1 MSKTFSYTA
10 RTLDGKKRTG
20 IIQAEDTER
29 VAAILSEQQLI
40 PTEIKP
46 RKPLEKRGIFGL
58 MISRTFEELIIFTCN
73 LATLY
78 RSGIPILRA
87 LSIIK
92 IGDGNSYFNQA
103 VKKIRDGVQSG
114 RALSDSM
121 ADFPKLFPHIYT
133 ASIAAGEFSGKLDL
147 VLDSLGVMLEKDLEL
162 NRQIKASLRY
172 PIMVVSAIAAAFIVL
187 LVFVIPRFMHF
198 YSMMGADLPLPTR
211 FLIWMNHYVTGYAI
225 FIVAG
230 IVALIFLLR
239 KIYSTRAGRA
249 FFDIRFLRMPIFG
262 DLIIKG
268 SIARLSYMFQIL
280 IKSGLPIVRS
290 LEMLADV
297 IKNSVLSN
305 EIRYLSEI
313 FREGKESN
321 ILSSKLVFFPEMAL
335 QMIMVGLE
343 SGALESMLTEIAN
356 HYSRE
361 VDYKSRQLASLLE
374 PLLTVALGAFVLII
388 ALAIFMPMWNL
399 IQVFRG

>member
-46 RKPLEKRGIFGL
+46 RKPLEKRGLFGL
-58 MISRTFEELIIFTCN
+58 MISRAFEELIIFTRN

-103 VKKIRDGVQSG
+103 VKKIREGVQSG
-114 RALSDSM
+114 RSLSDSM
-121 ADFPKLFPHIYT
+121 ADFPKLFPQIYT

-172 PIMVVSAIAAAFIVL
+172 PIMVVSAITAAFFVL
-187 LVFVIPRFMHF
+187 LLFVIPRFMHF

-211 FLIWMNHYVTGYAI
+211 FIIWLNHFVTGYAV
-225 FIVAG
+225 FIIAG

-239 KIYSTRAGRA
+239 KIYLTRAGRA
-249 FFDIRFLRMPIFG
+249 FFDMRFLRMPVFG

-313 FREGKESN
+313 FREGKESY
-321 ILSSKLVFFPEMAL
+321 ILSSKMVYFPEMAL

-356 HYSRE
+356 HYSKE

-374 PLLTVALGAFVLII
+374 PFLTVALGAFVLII

-399 IQVFRG
+399 IQLFRG

>member
-1 MSKTFSYTA
+1 MPKTFSYTA

-20 IIQAEDTER
+20 TIQAEDSAR

-40 PTEIKP
+40 PTEIKSQ
-46 RKPLEKRGIFGL
+46 KSLGKRGLFGL
-58 MISRTFEELIIFTCN
+58 MKSRTFDELIIFTRN

-78 RSGIPILRA
+78 RAGIPILRS

-92 IGDGNSYFNQA
+92 IGDGNSYFNRA
-103 VKKIRDGVQSG
+103 IKEIRDSVQSG

-121 ADFPKLFPHIYT
+121 ADFPKLFPQIYT
-133 ASIAAGEFSGKLDL
+133 ASIAAGEYSGKLDL
-147 VLDSLGVMLEKDLEL
+147 VLESLGVMLEKDLEL
-162 NRQIKASLRY
+162 NRQIKSSLRY
-172 PIMVVSAIAAAFIVL
+172 PIMVVSAIVAAFIVL
-187 LVFVIPRFMHF
+187 LVFVIPRFIHF
-198 YSMMGADLPLPTR
+198 YSKMGADLPLPTQ
-211 FLIWMNHYVTGYAI
+211 LMIWLNHFVSSYAA
-225 FIVAG
+225 FIVVG
-230 IVALIFLLR
+230 IVVLIFLLR

-268 SIARLSYMFQIL
+268 NIARLSYMFQIL
-280 IKSGLPIVRS
+280 IKSGLPIIRS

-305 EIRYLSEI
+305 EIKLLSEA
-313 FREGKESN
+313 FREGKESS
-321 ILSSKLVFFPEMAL
+321 ILSGKMVFFPEMAL

-343 SGALESMLTEIAN
+343 SGALEKMLEEIAN
-356 HYSRE
+356 HYSKE

-374 PLLTVALGAFVLII
+374 PILTVVLGVFVLIV

-399 IQVFRG
+399 IQLFRG